1 MNEEFLNYIWQNKLI
16 EHKKISIN
24 SSDEK
29 VSIID
34 VGKRN
39 FDSGPD
45 FFNAKIKIGNTIWA
59 GNIEVHV
66 RSSDWILHNH
76 QNDNAY
82 DNIILHVVYEDD
94 SPVFRKKGEKIPTIE
109 LKDKFNSRILSTYKS
124 FIESSNWIPCEQL
137 IADIDRFTQFAW
149 LDSLCIERLEVK
161 AKGIAHDLK
170 NTNQDFLE
178 ILYRQLGRNFGF
190 NTNADTFELLTKSL
204 PFSLLGKHI
213 NRIDQLEALLYGQA
227 GMLNTLFKDIYPVTL
242 AEEYTFLANKY
253 NLRPIDR
260 KVWKFLRMRPS
271 NFPTI
276 RISQFANLLQSTS
289 GLLTK
294 VLEHNRL
301 NDVKTLFNVRGNPYW
316 KKHSNFDKISK
327 AKSTLL
333 GKISIDL
340 ILINTII
347 PFTFIYG
354 KIFKLHE
361 VQDKALLWYE
371 QIKPEKNHMSS
382 KFSSLGLKIENA
394 KQSQAVIQLKKN
406 YCDKKRCLSCRFGHQ
421 LIGHNL

>member
-16 EHKKISIN
+16 EYKKLSIN
-24 SSDEK
+24 NSDEK
-29 VSIID
+29 IAIID
-34 VGKRN
+34 VGTRN

-59 GNIEVHV
+59 GNVEVHV
-66 RSSDWILHNH
+66 RSSDWIVHNH
-76 QNDNAY
+76 QNDDAY

-94 SPVFRKKGEKIPTIE
+94 SSVYRKKGEKIPTIE

-124 FIESSNWIPCEQL
+124 FIESSNWIPCEQQ
-137 IADIDRFTQFAW
+137 IAHIDRFTQFAW
-149 LDSLCIERLEVK
+149 LDSLCIERLEIK
-161 AKGIAHDLK
+161 AKGIAYDLK

-190 NTNADTFELLTKSL
+190 NTNADAFELLTKSV

-213 NRIDQLEALLYGQA
+213 NRIDQLEALLFGQA
-227 GMLNTLFKDIYPVTL
+227 GMLNKSFKDIYPATL
-242 AEEYTFLANKY
+242 ADEYTFLAKKY
-253 NLRPIDR
+253 DLRPID
-260 KVWKFLRMRPS
+260 KKIWKFLRMRPS

-301 NDVKTLFNVRGNPYW
+301 NDVKTLFNVCANPYW
-316 KKHSNFDKISK
+316 KKHSNFDKVSK

-333 GKISIDL
+333 GKNSIDL

-354 KIFKLHE
+354 KIFELDE

-371 QIKPEKNHMSS
+371 QIKPEKNHITS
-382 KFSSLGLKIENA
+382 KFSAFGLKIENA

-421 LIGHNL
+421 LIGNNL

>member
-16 EHKKISIN
+16 EHKKITIN
-24 SSDEK
+24 SSDEQ

-82 DNIILHVVYEDD
+82 DNIILHIVYEDD

-124 FIESSNWIPCEQL
+124 FIESSNWIPCEKQ

-190 NTNADTFELLTKSL
+190 NTNADAFELLTKSL

-227 GMLNTLFKDIYPVTL
+227 GMLSRSFRDTYPAIL
-242 AEEYTFLANKY
+242 AEEYAFLANKY
-253 NLRPIDR
+253 NLRPVER
-260 KVWKFLRMRPS
+260 KIWKFLRMRPS

-289 GLLTK
+289 GLLTSI
-294 VLEHNRL
+294 LEQNRL
-301 NDVKTLFNVRGNPYW
+301 NDVKTLFNVHANSYW
-316 KKHSNFDKISK
+316 KNHSSFDKVSK
-327 AKSTLL
+327 AKSTVL
-333 GKISIDL
+333 GKSSIDL

-354 KIFKLHE
+354 KIFKLDE

-371 QIKPEKNHMSS
+371 QIKPEKNYITS
-382 KFSSLGLKIENA
+382 KFSFFGLKIENA

-421 LIGHNL
+421 LISRNL

>member
-16 EHKKISIN
+16 EYKKLSIN
-24 SSDEK
+24 YSNEK
-29 VSIID
+29 ITIID
-34 VGKRN
+34 VGTRN

-45 FFNAKIKIGNTIWA
+45 FFNARIKIGNTIWA
-59 GNIEVHV
+59 GNVEIHV
-66 RSSDWILHNH
+66 RSSDWRVHNH
-76 QNDNAY
+76 QNDDAY
-82 DNIILHVVYEDD
+82 DNIILHVVLEDD
-94 SPVFRKKGEKIPTIE
+94 SPVYRKNGKKIPTIE
-109 LKDKFNSRILSTYKS
+109 LKDKFNSQILSTYKS
-124 FIESSNWIPCEQL
+124 FIESSNWIPCEQQ
-137 IADIDRFTQFAW
+137 IANIDRFTQFAW

-190 NTNADTFELLTKSL
+190 NTNADAFELLTKSL
-204 PFSLLGKHI
+204 PFSILGKHI

-227 GMLNTLFKDIYPVTL
+227 GMLNKSFKDIYPATL
-242 AEEYTFLANKY
+242 ADEYAFLAKKY
-253 NLRPIDR
+253 DLRPLDKKI
-260 KVWKFLRMRPS
+260 WKYLRMRPS

-316 KKHSNFDKISK
+316 KKHSNFDKVSK

-333 GKISIDL
+333 GKSSIDL

-371 QIKPEKNHMSS
+371 QIKPEKNHMTS

-421 LIGHNL
+421 LIGRNV

>member
-82 DNIILHVVYEDD
+82 DNIILHVVYKDD

-124 FIESSNWIPCEQL
+124 FIESSNWIPCQQL

-190 NTNADTFELLTKSL
+190 NTNADAFELLTKSL

-227 GMLNTLFKDIYPVTL
+227 GMLNTSFKDIYPATL

-253 NLRPIDR
+253 NLRPIDS
-260 KVWKFLRMRPS
+260 KIWKFLRMRPS

-289 GLLTK
+289 GLLTTI
-294 VLEHNRL
+294 LEQNRL
-301 NDVKTLFNVRGNPYW
+301 NDVKTLFNVHANPYW
-316 KKHSNFDKISK
+316 KNHSNFDKVSK
-327 AKSTLL
+327 AKSTVL
-333 GKISIDL
+333 GKSSIDL

-354 KIFKLHE
+354 KIFKLDE

-371 QIKPEKNHMSS
+371 QIKPEKNYITG
-382 KFSSLGLKIENA
+382 KFSSFGLKIENA

-421 LIGHNL
+421 LIGRNL